1 MKISMKVN
9 CEGNKNEKKKNYVDK
24 KDARQLYFQENYK
37 ENKYDKWQ
45 YYEENIDAKRQYYV
59 ENKDA
64 KRQYYVENKDDKRQ
78 YYVENKMLQGNT
90 M

>member
-1 MKISMKVN
+1 MIN
-9 CEGNKNEKKKNYVDK
+9 GNTM
-24 KDARQLYFQENYK
+24 K
-37 ENKYDKWQ
+37 ENKDDKWQ

-64 KRQYYVENKDDKRQ
+64 K
-78 YYVENKMLQGNT
+78 GNT